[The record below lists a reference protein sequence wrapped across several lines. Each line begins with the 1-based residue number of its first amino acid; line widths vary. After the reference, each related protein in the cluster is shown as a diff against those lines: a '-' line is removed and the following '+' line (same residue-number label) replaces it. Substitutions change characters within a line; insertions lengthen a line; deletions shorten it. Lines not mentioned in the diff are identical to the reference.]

1 MGEVVF
7 EGVHADMTW
16 QVRVHGDQVD
26 LHSMLHLYRGSK
38 TLAGSG
44 MGGPPLPRG
53 ELIHGMRSYSPLT
66 PGELMDARSGDG
78 DRAPAHVLV
87 RAHPDVIAV
96 VVTTERNLRVPMVLS
111 GVVQP
116 WGLSFE
122 VAVLEQGDT
131 TGGLSVY
138 TAAGEV
144 DAPALPHDGHW

>member
-16 QVRVHGDQVD
+16 QVRAHGDHVD
-26 LHSMLHLYRGSK
+26 LHSMLHLYRGGK
-38 TLAGSG
+38 VLAGSG
-44 MGGPPLPRG
+44 MGGPPLPLG
-53 ELIHGMRSYSPLT
+53 GLITAMRSYRPLT
-66 PGELMDARSGDG
+66 PGESVDAMSGDG

-96 VVTTERNLRVPMVLS
+96 VVTTERNQRVPMVLS

-116 WGLSFE
+116 WGLCFA
-122 VAVLEQGDT
+122 VAILGQGDT

-138 TAAGEV
+138 TADGEV
-144 DAPALPHDGHW
+144 GAPALPHDGDG